1 MSGMVARGLRHAPWL
16 LAGLILLA
24 MVLLVPAFH
33 RPGYWLQ
40 LGSLYF
46 AVAALAFAETP
57 VMLTGGI
64 DLSVGSVAV
73 FCSVVIGALWHDV
86 GLPIGWAVAG
96 GVLAG
101 LLAGIGNGLLANA
114 GVMPLVATLATRELF
129 RGLALTLSG
138 DHPVSR
144 FPAVLGAIWYSAP
157 LGVPAPVLVLA
168 VLFALTYLGV
178 HHTWAGR
185 MVYAIGDNE
194 RAARFS
200 GVPVARVKLGLYA
213 ACGLVAGICGA
224 SLVMKY
230 GAAKADAEQTLDLL
244 AIACVVMGGIRIVG
258 GAGNVAGTLLGTVTV
273 VALLAGMGSVASAW
287 RDTLTGAVLVTV
299 AVVNEAAARL
309 AKVDPHLAGGLARRV
324 GETAGKPA
332 G

>member
-1 MSGMVARGLRHAPWL
+1 WL
-16 LAGLILLA
+16 LAELILLT

-40 LGSLYF
+40 LGPLYF
-46 AVAALAFAETP
+46 AVAALALAETP

-64 DLSVGSVAV
+64 DLSIGSVTV
-73 FCSVVIGALWHDV
+73 FASVVIGALWHDL

-101 LLAGIGNGLLANA
+101 LLAGISNGVLVNA

-138 DHPVSR
+138 DTAVSR
-144 FPAVLGAIWYSAP
+144 FPPILRTVWHSAP
-157 LGVPAPVLVLA
+157 LGVPLPVLVLA
-168 VLFALTYLGV
+168 LLFVVTYLVV
-178 HHTWAGR
+178 HHTWLGR

-194 RAARFS
+194 RAARFA
-200 GVPVARVKLGLYA
+200 GVPVQRVKLGLYTG
-213 ACGLVAGICGA
+213 CGLVAGVCGA

-230 GAAKADAEQTLDLL
+230 GAAKADAEPVLDLL

-273 VALLAGMGSVASAW
+273 VALLAGMGSIASAW
-287 RDTLTGAVLVTV
+287 RDTLTGAVLVVV
-299 AVVNEAAARL
+299 AVVNEAAARWSQITSR
-309 AKVDPHLAGGLARRV
+309 KGLKTPSKTEA
-324 GETAGKPA
+324 
-332 G
+332 